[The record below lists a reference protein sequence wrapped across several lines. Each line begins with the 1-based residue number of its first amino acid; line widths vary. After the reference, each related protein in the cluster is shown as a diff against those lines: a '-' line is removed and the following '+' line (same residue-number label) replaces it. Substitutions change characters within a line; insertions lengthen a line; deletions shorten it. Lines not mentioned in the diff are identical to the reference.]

1 MATRYIYVRA
11 PVEIG
16 LNFFLN
22 ARIEWLRDEKKA
34 LITETNLQEIKFE
47 NRPKDILEQ
56 LNNKKCKL
64 LDYIELDIKFEF
76 EDSTL
81 IIVGEETML
90 GKFKEGVAKLSSIPP
105 SGYTLPNSLK
115 SLKTAILVGD
125 LIQLDNRKGKT
136 PYHLRQVAA
145 ADDVLLQWVST
156 QDIEILDQRDKDLK
170 LVQLSKNIQSLQ
182 LEDAQ
187 VVNSTDKGTYNEMDE
202 AEGEVDDMNSST
214 YEDSTQ

>member
-1 MATRYIYVRA
+1 
-11 PVEIG
+11 
-16 LNFFLN
+16 
-22 ARIEWLRDEKKA
+22 
-34 LITETNLQEIKFE
+34 
-47 NRPKDILEQ
+47 
-56 LNNKKCKL
+56 
-64 LDYIELDIKFEF
+64 
-76 EDSTL
+76 
-81 IIVGEETML
+81 ML
-90 GKFKEGVAKLSSIPP
+90 CKFKEGVAKLSSIPP